1 MFICAGESE
10 QFDFAVPV
18 GIGLEDVAIN
28 LTQLCMLKKPEF
40 LFFVGTAGSYGK
52 KEIFE
57 IIESKT
63 ATQIEHA
70 FLMGNAYTP
79 IDNMLSTAYG
89 GVKDTSPS
97 VPSLRSQ
104 SSLAS
109 RDSSHVSR
117 ETRQTDD
124 NSLSSVGLKPESL
137 CDSVAPTQA
146 DIWVNSSNY
155 ITTNEKIAARY
166 LSKGIDLENMEFYA
180 VLKVAKK
187 FGIPAAGAFVVT
199 NYCHADAH
207 REFIQNHQEAMKRLT
222 DYIKK

>member
-40 LFFVGTAGSYGK
+40 LFFVGTAGSYGT
-52 KEIFE
+52 KEIFD

-63 ATQIEHA
+63 ATQIEYA
-70 FLMGNAYTP
+70 FLTGDAYTP
-79 IDNMLSTAYG
+79 IDNMVSAAYG

-109 RDSSHVSR
+109 RNSSHVSH
-117 ETRQTDD
+117 ET
-124 NSLSSVGLKPESL
+124 L
-137 CDSVAPTQA
+137 
-146 DIWVNSSNY
+146 VNSSNY

-166 LSKGIDLENMEFYA
+166 LKKGIDLENMEFYA
-180 VLKVAKK
+180 ILKVAKK

-207 REFIQNHQEAMKRLT
+207 NEFIQNHQEAMQRLT
-222 DYIKK
+222 HYIKK